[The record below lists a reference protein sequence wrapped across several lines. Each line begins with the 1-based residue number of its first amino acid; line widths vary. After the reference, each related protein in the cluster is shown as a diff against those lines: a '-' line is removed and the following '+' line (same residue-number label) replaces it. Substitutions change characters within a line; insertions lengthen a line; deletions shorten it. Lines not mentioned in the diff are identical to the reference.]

1 MQIFVKTLTGK
12 TITLDVESSDTI
24 ENVKQKIQD
33 KEGIPPDQQRLIFAG
48 KQLEDGRTLADYNIQ
63 KEATLHLVLRL
74 RGGSRNTFM
83 QNSSNQ
89 QTSALRKPT
98 FQGFVCDE
106 IVGSKEWGEA
116 RDAYY
121 GRSILIDTRCIYNRM
136 TDEEKEQLKNSMPY
150 LNKIDLEKVKQ
161 EALGDKIS
169 KYVVNR
175 GWKQV
180 EGGEYDKKWV
190 NNAYKDRLFDS
201 GALILKSGR
210 RVYFPIE
217 GLNNDELGLCCCGE
231 VSDAGMH
238 LDIHPNRWRKPEST
252 RRGRRRE
259 KYLVYLN
266 ERKKKKEKLMREAEK
281 SKKNKN

>member
-1 MQIFVKTLTGK
+1 
-12 TITLDVESSDTI
+12 
-24 ENVKQKIQD
+24 
-33 KEGIPPDQQRLIFAG
+33 
-48 KQLEDGRTLADYNIQ
+48 
-63 KEATLHLVLRL
+63 
-74 RGGSRNTFM
+74 
-83 QNSSNQ
+83 
-89 QTSALRKPT
+89 
-98 FQGFVCDE
+98 
-106 IVGSKEWGEA
+106 
-116 RDAYY
+116 
-121 GRSILIDTRCIYNRM
+121 M
-136 TDEEKEQLKNSMPY
+136 TDEEKEKLKNSMPY
-150 LNKIDLEKVKQ
+150 LNKIDQEKVKQ

-201 GALILKSGR
+201 GALVLKSGR

-231 VSDAGMH
+231 VKDGGTH

-281 SKKNKN
+281 AKKKKN